1 MRAAPQ
7 ITGLKLE
14 RTALQ
19 RPAARL
25 VTVQLITPSH
35 PGSGAT

>member
-25 VTVQLITPSH
+25 IVQLTASSH